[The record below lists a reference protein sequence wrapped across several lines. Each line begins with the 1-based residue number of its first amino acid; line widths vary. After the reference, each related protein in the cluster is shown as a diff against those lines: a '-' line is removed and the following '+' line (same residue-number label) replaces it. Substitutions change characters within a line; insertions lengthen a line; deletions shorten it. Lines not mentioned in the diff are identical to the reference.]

1 MTGFREVRRTAP
13 LIVGLIFVVASAAS
27 LTPARASV
35 PSGTPT
41 FSNPLDI
48 TNRFHPFEPGGVK
61 VYRGTKGTSTQVVVD
76 LI

>member
-13 LIVGLIFVVASAAS
+13 LIVGLIFVVASAVS

-41 FSNPLDI
+41 FSNPS
-48 TNRFHPFEPGGVK
+48 
-61 VYRGTKGTSTQVVVD
+61 TSR
-76 LI
+76 IAFIRSSRAA